1 MREGLGEAQ
10 DSSDELGS
18 RLGFLC
24 IVVWGSERGGKLPEK
39 KLQNL
44 LQAIF
49 DDLAAEP
56 SYYITRVQTFEEARV
71 LTEDRGFVV
80 TMAMAPSIKLLS
92 LRAGELERTRGG
104 L

>member
-1 MREGLGEAQ
+1 M
-10 DSSDELGS
+10 
-18 RLGFLC
+18 
-24 IVVWGSERGGKLPEK
+24 PEK

-71 LTEDRGFVV
+71 LTEDRGLVV
-80 TMAMAPSIKLLS
+80 TMADGSEIKLLS

-104 L
+104 LCGASALLVARL